1 MEIQDTVASILETK
15 ETRGIWSIGP
25 NDMVL
30 DAIQLMSEHNIGAL
44 LVLDGEILAG
54 IVSERDY
61 MKKVVLQGKASKE
74 TAVKHIMT
82 TPVYCIPPTTKVT
95 EALQLMSKNDIRHL
109 PVTENEK
116 VTGMISIGDLVRR
129 TIASQEDLINQL
141 ESYLSA
147 AYLG

>member
-1 MEIQDTVASILETK
+1 MEIQDTVASILDNK
-15 ETRGIWSIGP
+15 ESTEIWSVAP
-25 NDMVL
+25 DDLVL
-30 DAIQLMSEHNIGAL
+30 DAIQLMSKHNIGAL
-44 LVLDGEILAG
+44 PVLDGGILAG

-61 MKKVVLQGKASKE
+61 MKKVVLQGKASKD
-74 TAVKHIMT
+74 TAVRKIMT

-116 VTGMISIGDLVRR
+116 VIGMISIGDLVRR
-129 TIASQEDLINQL
+129 TIASQGELINQL

-147 AYLG
+147 SYLG